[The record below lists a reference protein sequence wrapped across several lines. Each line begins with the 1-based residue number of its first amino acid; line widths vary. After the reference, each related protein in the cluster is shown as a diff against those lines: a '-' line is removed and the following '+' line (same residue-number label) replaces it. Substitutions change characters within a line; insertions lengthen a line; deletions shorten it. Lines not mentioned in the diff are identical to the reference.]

1 MLRAFLYQIFHGS
14 SSFVCMKSSPEETP
28 LEGKGVVAKNKM
40 ILSVGGVQIRD
51 PKVHFLRSREP

>member
-1 MLRAFLYQIFHGS
+1 
-14 SSFVCMKSSPEETP
+14 MKSSPEETP